1 MKKSAVIF
9 ALLVLVTSTTIP
21 TSFAAA
27 SKNDLDKVIISF
39 EDGIDYRA
47 LEEMGAEVHSELD
60 AISSVIA
67 TIPSTT
73 VRKADTDISVKEI
86 SEEQIFK
93 AAAQQP
99 SWGYQ
104 HIKAPNALKAGYTG
118 KGVKIAVIDSG
129 INSEHPDLEVAGGAS
144 MIIDSSPFTD
154 GAGHGTHVA
163 GVIGALNNTF
173 GVVGAAPDAEL
184 YSVKVLASNGAG
196 TLEDVLNGVQW
207 AIDEKMDIINLS
219 LTTGIH
225 VPELQAML
233 KKANDLGIVVVAA
246 AGNIETVDSNLNFV
260 QDGDDVLYPARYPT
274 VIAVGST
281 DTNSRLSG
289 FSYTGPSVE
298 LVAPGE
304 GIYSTFSLN
313 ATATHDD
320 YETSEGTSVSTPF
333 VAAVFAQYMEAFPH
347 LTNTQLRETVKR
359 AGLDLGTIGRDQ
371 SFGNGMVQS
380 LQAKVALFPD
390 LRTNFWYTDS
400 IQYIFDRG
408 VVTGYPD
415 GTYRPAATI
424 TRADAMTMIGRAL
437 GLKTDAASHYFND
450 VKTGSYAAG
459 YINKAYEL
467 GYIKGLPNGN
477 FQPAAPIKRGDMAVI
492 MKRIF
497 ELTASGDN
505 SFTDVNAA
513 KYYAEAIQAAYENG
527 IVQGYDI
534 DNTFR
539 PEASI
544 TRAENAEILSKSL
557 MLE

>member
-47 LEEMGAEVHSELD
+47 LEEMGADVHSELD

-73 VRKADTDISVKEI
+73 VSKADTDISVKAI

-93 AAAQQP
+93 AAAQLP

-104 HIKAPNALKAGYTG
+104 HIKAPSALKAGYTG

-129 INSEHPDLEVAGGAS
+129 INSQHPDLEVAGGAS
-144 MIIDSSPFTD
+144 MIIDSSPFID

-207 AIDEKMDIINLS
+207 AIDQKMDIINLS

-233 KKANDLGIVVVAA
+233 KKADDLGIVVVAA

-260 QDGDDVLYPARYPT
+260 QYGDDVLYPARYPT

-281 DTNSRLSG
+281 DTNNKRSG

-304 GIYSTFSLN
+304 GIYSTFSTTK
-313 ATATHDD
+313 TATHDD

-333 VAAVFAQYMEAFPH
+333 VAAIFAQYMEAFPH
-347 LTNTQLRETVKR
+347 LTNSQLRETVKR
-359 AGLDLGTIGRDQ
+359 AGIDLGPVGRDQ

-390 LRTNFWYTDS
+390 LRTNFWYSES

-408 VVTGYPD
+408 IVTGYPD

-450 VKTGSYAAG
+450 VKTGSYSAG

-497 ELTASGDN
+497 ELTSSGDN
-505 SFTDVNAA
+505 TFSDVSAT

-544 TRAENAEILSKSL
+544 SRAENAEILSKSL
-557 MLE
+557 MLQ

>member
-1 MKKSAVIF
+1 MKKPAVIF
-9 ALLVLVTSTTIP
+9 ALLVLVTSITIP
-21 TSFAAA
+21 TSFAET

-39 EDGIDYRA
+39 EDGIDYQA
-47 LEEMGAEVHSELD
+47 LEEMGADVHSELD

-73 VRKADTDISVKEI
+73 VSKADTDITVKTI

-104 HIKAPNALKAGYTG
+104 HIKAPSALKVGYTG

-129 INSEHPDLEVAGGAS
+129 INSQHPDLKVAGGAS
-144 MIIDSSPFTD
+144 MIADSSPFTD

-163 GVIGALNNTF
+163 GVIGALNNSY

-184 YSVKVLASNGAG
+184 YSVKVLSSNGAG
-196 TLEDVLNGVQW
+196 TLEHVLNGVQW
-207 AIDEKMDIINLS
+207 AIDQKMDIINLS

-225 VPELQAML
+225 VPQLQAML

-246 AGNIETVDSNLNFV
+246 AGNIETVDSNMNFV

-281 DTNSRLSG
+281 DTNNRLSG
-289 FSYTGPSVE
+289 FSYHGPSVE

-304 GIYSTFSLN
+304 GIYSTFSTTR
-313 ATATHDD
+313 TATHDD
-320 YETSEGTSVSTPF
+320 YKVSEGTSVSTPF
-333 VAAVFAQYMEAFPH
+333 VAAVFAQYMEAYPH
-347 LTNTQLRETVKR
+347 LSNSQLRESVKR
-359 AGLDLGTIGRDQ
+359 AVIDLGPKGFDQ
-371 SFGNGMVQS
+371 SFGSGMVQS
-380 LQAKVALFPD
+380 LQAQVALFPD
-390 LRTNFWYTDS
+390 LRTNFWYSDS

-415 GTYRPAATI
+415 GTYRPSATI

-437 GLKTDAASHYFND
+437 GMKTDAASHYFND

-477 FQPAAPIKRGDMAVI
+477 FQPEAPIKRGDMAVI
-492 MKRIF
+492 MKRVF
-497 ELTASGDN
+497 ELTASGN
-505 SFTDVNAA
+505 SSFSDVSAT
-513 KYYAEAIQAAYENG
+513 KYYAEAIQAAYESG

-557 MLE
+557 KLQ